1 MEENSSD
8 LDLAELVDFDA
19 DADEVLRRIDSVLA
33 VAFDD
38 LAGGHLPSLE
48 LACSPIA
55 VVTNL
60 SRNCIFQNVIWVGR
74 PIQDFK

>member
-1 MEENSSD
+1 MDEDSSD

-19 DADEVLRRIDSVLA
+19 DADEVLRRIDSILA

-38 LAGGHLPSLE
+38 LAAGHLPSLE

-55 VVTNL
+55 MISKL
-60 SRNCIFQNVIWVGR
+60 SCDCLFQIVIWL
-74 PIQDFK
+74 